1 MELKQYHSENSYT
14 SESIAEEQTQW
25 ASSCKGS
32 PNSQKEPCTNGTS
45 KCNKL
50 NMSGFQS
57 VTLCQRLKEVPT
69 GHFFHLPTMNIAI
82 LLCRCDVTVHSSCLG
97 NSGVVRMLEFVWKRR
112 MADVFLSWRIWQRSG
127 TGLVRHVANKI
138 KLASLECDLD
148 FKRGEGSRNATI
160 PRIMYY

>member
-1 MELKQYHSENSYT
+1 MELKQYHSKNSYT
-14 SESIAEEQTQW
+14 SESIAEEQTQR
-25 ASSCKGS
+25 ASGCKGS
-32 PNSQKEPCTNGTS
+32 SNSQKEPCTNGTS

-57 VTLCQRLKEVPT
+57 VTLCQRLKEVPK

-97 NSGVVRMLEFVWKRR
+97 NAGVGHIVGFVWKRR
-112 MADVFLSWRIWQRSG
+112 IADIFLIWQRPG
-127 TGLVRHVANKI
+127 IGLARHVANKV
-138 KLASLECDLD
+138 KQASLEGDLD

-160 PRIMYY
+160 LRIIYC

>member
-14 SESIAEEQTQW
+14 SESIAEEQTQR
-25 ASSCKGS
+25 ASSWKGS

-82 LLCRCDVTVHSSCLG
+82 LLCRCDVTVYSSCLG
-97 NSGVVRMLEFVWKRR
+97 NAGVGHIVGFVWKRR
-112 MADVFLSWRIWQRSG
+112 IADVFLIFPRSG
-127 TGLVRHVANKI
+127 TVRHVANKI
-138 KLASLECDLD
+138 KQASLECDLD